1 MNKLIQGSQM
11 AIVSD
16 LSNLGLN
23 DVAYVK
29 KTEVEGVT
37 VWAIHAAD
45 GTPLTTY
52 PARDVALVAVRQH
65 DLDAKSVH

>member
-1 MNKLIQGSQM
+1 MNKLNTGTQM
-11 AIVSD
+11 AIVGD
-16 LSNLGLN
+16 LCNMGLN

-29 KTEVEGVT
+29 KAVVEGHT

-65 DLDAKSVH
+65 DLEAKSVH

>member
-1 MNKLIQGSQM
+1 MNKLDHGTQM

-29 KTEVEGVT
+29 KALVEGQM

-52 PARDVALVAVRQH
+52 PTRDTALVAVRQH
-65 DLDAKSVH
+65 DLEAKSTH

>member
-1 MNKLIQGSQM
+1 MNKLDHVAHMG
-11 AIVSD
+11 VVTD

-23 DVAYVK
+23 DIAYIK
-29 KTEVEGVT
+29 KTEIEGQM

-52 PARDVALVAVRQH
+52 PARDVAFVAVRQH
-65 DLDAKSVH
+65 ELEAVSTH

>member
-1 MNKLIQGSQM
+1 MNKLDNNTQM
-11 AIVSD
+11 AIVGD
-16 LSNLGLN
+16 LCNMGLN

-29 KTEVEGVT
+29 KACVDGQM

-65 DLDAKSVH
+65 DLEAKSVH